1 MYIYMSMI
9 PCVRT
14 NMDRWNRWHKIIL
27 SYSYCL
33 MFPYCKIADC
43 DVDIMYYE
51 YNCNFHEI
59 FDIYKSVQ
67 YQFFLW
73 FVSSLWRYTFTNNTE
88 QLKWYHHY
96 IGKEKCFTTIGC
108 SVAILRILYY
118 YTFFIFHFGFLLFN
132 INNLYISTIPCS
144 TFHVFMLSKTN
155 MVTLTTPFIISF
167 INSSN
172 YNYYHFRFS
181 FLISLLF
188 HCDIPSEYSY
198 ISNVKCD
205 LLWMIPFFIIHCIII
220 NHILIIQNTQSI
232 QYYHFHNLKRI
243 WSTFGF
249 SKRDLKVNF
258 PIPIETCLISKLSL
272 LILDDSV

>member
-1 MYIYMSMI
+1 M
-9 PCVRT
+9 
-14 NMDRWNRWHKIIL
+14 
-27 SYSYCL
+27 
-33 MFPYCKIADC
+33 
-43 DVDIMYYE
+43 
-51 YNCNFHEI
+51 
-59 FDIYKSVQ
+59 
-67 YQFFLW
+67 
-73 FVSSLWRYTFTNNTE
+73 
-88 QLKWYHHY
+88 KWYHCY
-96 IGKEKCFTTIGC
+96 IDKEKCFTTIGC
-108 SVAILRILYY
+108 SVAIFRILYY
-118 YTFFIFHFGFLLFN
+118 YTFFIFHFSFFILVSSYS
-132 INNLYISTIPCS
+132 ISIISTFQS
-144 TFHVFMLSKTN
+144 FHVPHSMSLCYLKQN

-198 ISNVKCD
+198 ISNMKCD

-220 NHILIIQNTQSI
+220 KHILIIQNTQSI